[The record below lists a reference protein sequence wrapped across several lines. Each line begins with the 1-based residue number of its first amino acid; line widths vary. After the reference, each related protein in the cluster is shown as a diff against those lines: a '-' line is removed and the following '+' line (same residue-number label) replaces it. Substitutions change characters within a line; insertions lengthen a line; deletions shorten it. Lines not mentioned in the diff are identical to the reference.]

1 MCLKCGATG
10 SRKLVK
16 LARECKRPTAAGK
29 INIEAYAKGRPPP
42 GYDGWP
48 YKRIHCN
55 DNIIINN
62 IQMQID
68 RIRKAYEQQYANPE
82 TESEDSVWECEDITE
97 QDTAQDIDMG
107 EASSE
112 SD

>member
-1 MCLKCGATG
+1 MCIKCGATG

-16 LARECKRPTAAGK
+16 LAKECKRPTAAGK
-29 INIEAYAKGRPPP
+29 CNIDAYAAEKPLT
-42 GYDGWP
+42 GYEGWP
-48 YKRIHCN
+48 YKRIHHD

-68 RIRKAYEQQYANPE
+68 RIHKAYEQQYANPD
-82 TESEDSVWECEDITE
+82 TESEDSEGECDEIPEEDMY
-97 QDTAQDIDMG
+97 MG
-107 EASSE
+107 GSSSE

>member
-1 MCLKCGATG
+1 MCIKCGATG

-29 INIEAYAKGRPPP
+29 INIDAYAEGRPLPK
-42 GYDGWP
+42 YEGWP
-48 YKRIHCN
+48 YKRIHHD

-68 RIRKAYEQQYANPE
+68 RIQKAYEQQYANPD
-82 TESEDSVWECEDITE
+82 TESNDSAWECEEIPE
-97 QDTAQDIDMG
+97 DTYMG
-107 EASSE
+107 GVQFRV
-112 SD
+112 

>member
-1 MCLKCGATG
+1 MCTKCGATG

-16 LARECKRPTAAGK
+16 LARECERPTAAGK
-29 INIEAYAKGRPPP
+29 INIDAYAAGKPPP

-48 YKRIHCN
+48 YKRIHHN

-68 RIRKAYEQQYANPE
+68 RIHKAYEQQYANPG
-82 TESEDSVWECEDITE
+82 TESDNDSVWECEDITE
-97 QDTAQDIDMG
+97 QDTDTYMG
-107 EASSE
+107 GSSSE